1 MGDNNGMTP
10 KLPIKIKL
18 NGGIMPKK
26 ATPFDAAY
34 DIYVPQDTP
43 VIYGRQKVDLGFAL
57 EIPHGYA
64 AIIQPRSG
72 CSLKGIEGIGID
84 KETPVRID
92 ADVHIG
98 LVDEKYRGNV
108 GVTLEV
114 HDKDFDDSR
123 GGISWFSK
131 GSRIAQMRIVEVPDT
146 ELIEVDELDM
156 TNDRGGGF
164 GHTGVK

>member
-1 MGDNNGMTP
+1 MGDNNGMKP
-10 KLPIKIKL
+10 KLPIKVKL
-18 NGGIMPKK
+18 NGGMMPTK

-34 DIYVPQDTP
+34 DLYVPEDVP
-43 VIYGRQKVDLGFAL
+43 VIYGRQKIDLGIAL

-72 CSLKGIEGIGID
+72 CSLKGIEGIGVD
-84 KETPVRID
+84 GVTPVRID
-92 ADVHIG
+92 ADVLVG
-98 LVDEKYRGNV
+98 LVDEKFRGNI
-108 GVTLEV
+108 GVIIDV
-114 HDKDFDDSR
+114 HEKDFSDDI